1 MPTFQ
6 PAIGNYVGAVY
17 DRKAYIGM
25 VNDMDEEEVE
35 IYFLLHNGRLNRQ
48 IAVILCLVPEPTTTK

>member
-1 MPTFQ
+1 M
-6 PAIGNYVGAVY
+6 GAVY